1 MKISIN
7 LANKENP
14 LERYLLAW
22 ALPLIA
28 VGVAVLLLTL
38 ISAMQSFVEL
48 RKVQQASRQMQ
59 SELTLLRD
67 RQLKAH
73 RALEEPP
80 TLSLYRETAFVNKL
94 IDQKQLSLS
103 RITIRAVELLPPGT
117 RLASLSIS
125 QQAKHPSVSM
135 SVQGLDVESLYNFLD
150 QVEQAPD
157 FSGVVVTSQ
166 SFTPQPGKEH
176 PVALT
181 CTATYIP
188 DTVKKAARY
197 GN

>member
-22 ALPLIA
+22 ALPSIA
-28 VGVAVLLLTL
+28 VGVAGLVLFLS
-38 ISAMQSFVEL
+38 SAAQSFVEL
-48 RKVQQASRQMQ
+48 RKVQQAARQMQ

-67 RQLKAH
+67 RQLKA
-73 RALEEPP
+73 RRSLEQPL
-80 TLSLYRETAFVNKL
+80 TLNLYRETAFVNSL
-94 IDQKQLSLS
+94 IDEKQLSLS
-103 RITIRAVELLPPGT
+103 RITVRTVELLPPGT
-117 RLASLSIS
+117 RLTSLSVT
-125 QQAKHPSVSM
+125 QRAKHPVVSM
-135 SVQGLDVESLYNFLD
+135 IVQGLSVDSLYNFLD
-150 QVEQAPD
+150 QLEQSPD

-166 SFTPQPGKEH
+166 TFTPQPGKDH

-181 CTATYIP
+181 CTATYGS
-188 DTVKKAARY
+188 DMLKKAGEN